1 MFEGFRPEAGAFFWE
16 LCFNNDREWFYA
28 HRDQYDALIGT
39 PIKELAG
46 ETYDLLITRFP
57 DADMKLHIA
66 RIWRDARRL
75 YGKGPL
81 KDNLWFSIESAA
93 SAEGAA
99 SFFFDLRP
107 ATFSYGLGFWSPKT
121 EQMEAFRRSVDANPA
136 AFERLAASVE
146 RMKDFSLGG
155 EFYKRPKGDYG
166 DTVNAWYNRK
176 WTNVI
181 HEEDFGGDLLTP
193 VLPARMA
200 DAFSALMP
208 MYDYLTK
215 HTGI

>member
-1 MFEGFRPEAGAFFWE
+1 MFEGFRPEASAFFWE

-28 HRDQYDALIGT
+28 HKEQYDTLIGT
-39 PIKELAG
+39 PMKQLAR

-57 DADMKLHIA
+57 DTDMKLHVA

-93 SAEGAA
+93 TDDGAA
-99 SFFFDLRP
+99 FFFDLRP
-107 ATFSYGLGFWSPKT
+107 AVFSYGLGFWCPKT
-121 EQMEAFRRSVDANPA
+121 EQMDAFRKSVEANPA
-136 AFERLAASVE
+136 AFERLAASIE

-155 EFYKRPKGDYG
+155 EFFKKPKGDFG
-166 DTVNAWYNRK
+166 ETVNAWYNRK

-193 VLPARMA
+193 ILPVRLA

-215 HTGI
+215 HCGL